1 MFDDIFKTLPE
12 LRKIFVDNP
21 GEVFSW
27 LIGKAVSILALQI
40 TLRARFTNWRGL

>member
-12 LRKIFVDNP
+12 FGKIVVDNP
-21 GEVFSW
+21 GEVVSR
-27 LIGKAVSILALQI
+27 LIGKAVSIFALQI